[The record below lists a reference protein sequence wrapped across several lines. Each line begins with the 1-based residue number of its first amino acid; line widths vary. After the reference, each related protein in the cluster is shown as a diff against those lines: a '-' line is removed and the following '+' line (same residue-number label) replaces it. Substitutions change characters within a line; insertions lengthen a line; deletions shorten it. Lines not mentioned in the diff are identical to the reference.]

1 MNDIINT
8 RNKNIIEQVRNYLKL
23 NEYNLKSNSVEETL
37 KELSVARLC
46 KSIGIR
52 CEYNYKSEFFEFFSS
67 ITAEAICQKFGYSM
81 HVASDDIR
89 LIKYDRVNLVEEV
102 KKCLNNEDVD
112 EAFINA
118 FNFVDNHKHL
128 ISYIKKFR

>member
-1 MNDIINT
+1 MDEIISI
-8 RNKNIIEQVRNYLKL
+8 KNQQIIEKVREYLKL
-23 NEYNLKSNSVEETL
+23 KECNFKSNTLEEKL
-37 KELSVARLC
+37 KELSIARLC

-67 ITAEAICQKFGYSM
+67 ITAEAICEKFNFLI

-89 LIKYDRVNLVEEV
+89 LIKYEHVNLVEEV

-112 EAFINA
+112 EAFIDA

-128 ISYIKKFR
+128 IPYIKKFR

>member
-1 MNDIINT
+1 MNEIINVSHQ
-8 RNKNIIEQVRNYLKL
+8 NIVEEVREYLKL
-23 NEYNLKSNSVEETL
+23 KECILKSNTVEEKL
-37 KELSVARLC
+37 KELCVARLC

-67 ITAEAICQKFGYSM
+67 ITAEAICQKLGILM

-89 LIKYDRVNLVEEV
+89 LIKYEHLNLVEEV

-112 EAFINA
+112 EAFIDA

-128 ISYIKKFR
+128 IEYIKKFR